1 MRDRILLI
9 LKFLVIVVGIGVV
22 VLIRESLPII
32 SGYGAKV
39 LCSGVFVA
47 GRNPDQVLPNDLSG
61 FPLSLGTYT
70 LDRADSSVTGKVWGF
85 AVRKA
90 VYRYGLGAT
99 LVSGMTEEEL

>member
-1 MRDRILLI
+1 MRGRVLLV
-9 LKFLVIVVGIGVV
+9 LKFLGLVV
-22 VLIRESLPII
+22 VIGILVLVRESLPII

-47 GRNPDQVLPNDLSG
+47 GRNPDQVINNDLSS
-61 FPLSLGTYT
+61 FPLKLGTYT
-70 LDRADSSVTGKVWGF
+70 VDRADSSVTGKVWGM

-99 LVSGMTEEEL
+99 L